1 MGIKKT
7 LIKNSFFNLASYA
20 YLLLTAFFS
29 IPIILRSLGADM
41 FGLYIL
47 LASIVPLASVLD
59 LGLGSAVVRELSLP
73 DFPKKDYVDTWRTS
87 FWLFGVGGVF
97 LSLFVF
103 GFLRFI
109 PSYWDIFHLVNTH
122 TLDQLGYIIALT
134 VFFNHINA
142 HFLNLPQARQQF
154 EIFNLK
160 TLLVGTGNTVVTA
173 FAATMTK
180 NLADL
185 FLIQLAFHLLTF
197 VFLVIYAKKIFSGW
211 DFFPA
216 FKKKTA
222 IRLSIFGL
230 KNFVGAVSNQVEAQ
244 ISKYIIGARASALA
258 ITAFSIPQNIILKAA
273 GVISQVALAI
283 FPTGTSLLTKD
294 RMPKLTKL
302 ILLIESLTLVFG
314 LVGIIGSHVFGNQF
328 LLWWLKNPEV
338 VDLATPVLR
347 IMSFYLLLT
356 ALTPIPTVVLIGM
369 NYPQI
374 PSIFALLTTIIEIV
388 FLVILVPSLQ
398 AVGAAYA
405 ALGAATITV
414 PSMLFVFWYLYRKEF
429 RKIQFP
435 VGTVS
440 PPNLA

>member
-7 LIKNSFFNLASYA
+7 LIKNSFFNLGSYA
-20 YLLLTAFFS
+20 YLLLAAFFS
-29 IPIILRSLGADM
+29 IPIILNSLGSDL
-41 FGLYIL
+41 FGIYVL
-47 LASIVPLASVLD
+47 LASIVPLVSVLD
-59 LGLGSAVVRELSLP
+59 FGLGNAVVRDLSLP
-73 DFPKKDYVDTWRTS
+73 NLSKKEYIDTWRTS
-87 FWLFGVGGVF
+87 FLFFAAIGFVLF
-97 LSLFVF
+97 LFVF
-103 GFLRFI
+103 GFLRLI
-109 PSYWDIFHLVNTH
+109 PGHWEIFRLLNTH
-122 TLDQLGYIIALT
+122 TLNQLAWVIALT

-142 HFLNLPQARQQF
+142 HLLNLPQARQQF

-160 TLLVGTGNTVVTA
+160 TLLVGTGNTIITAVV
-173 FAATMTK
+173 ATMTK

-185 FLIQLAFHLLTF
+185 FLIQFVFHLITF
-197 VFLVIYAKKIFSGW
+197 VLLVIYAKRIFSGW

-222 IRLSIFGL
+222 VRLSIFGL

-244 ISKYIIGARASALA
+244 ASKYIIAFRASALA

-273 GVISQVALAI
+273 GVISQVAIAL

-302 ILLIESLTLVFG
+302 ILLIEGLTLVFG
-314 LVGIIGSHVFGNQF
+314 LAGIIGIFAFSNQF

-338 VDLATPVLR
+338 VGLVAPVLR
-347 IMSFYLLLT
+347 VMSFYLLFT
-356 ALTPIPTVVLIGM
+356 ALTPIPTVVFIGL

-374 PSIFALLTTIIEIV
+374 PSLFALLTAIIEII
-388 FLVILVPSLQ
+388 FLVILVPPLQ

-405 ALGAATITV
+405 TVSAAAITV
-414 PSMLFVFWYLYRKEF
+414 PLMLLVFAHLYRKEF
-429 RKIQFP
+429 KKIQFP
-435 VGTVS
+435 VGNAT